1 MSGIRGD
8 RMVRRIFATALAAAL
23 TVGTLYAA
31 QAPAAPARQEKP
43 ALTASKPPA
52 PAPTPPKP
60 PAPEGLPS
68 NIRIEVTITDQAGP
82 GEAAKR
88 TVSMIVADRKNAYVR
103 SSGQVQT
110 TNGRFNVALNV
121 DASPTIVKDGL
132 MRLDLSLEYSPK
144 PGAEN
149 ASSGEGRS
157 PLNERLSLMV
167 ESGKPLTISQA
178 SDPTSDRKMTV
189 ELTATILK

>member
-1 MSGIRGD
+1 
-8 RMVRRIFATALAAAL
+8 MVRRMCATALAAAL
-23 TVGTLYAA
+23 MIGTGYAA
-31 QAPAAPARQEKP
+31 QPPAAPAKQEKP
-43 ALTASKPPA
+43 TPTA
-52 PAPTPPKP
+52 PKP

-68 NIRIEVTITDQAGP
+68 NIKIEVTITDQAGP

-88 TVSMIVADRKNAYVR
+88 TVSMIVADRRNAYVR

-110 TNGRFNVALNV
+110 TSGRFNVALNV

-132 MRLDLSLEYSPK
+132 MRLDISLEYSPK
-144 PGAEN
+144 PGAES

-157 PLNERLSLMV
+157 PLNERLSLLV
-167 ESGKPLTISQA
+167 ESGKPLMISQA